1 MTVLLFNPRLL
12 MHQQLDK
19 ITEREY
25 KPGGKTTMKMPDEVI
40 CVNNISILFGDD
52 AL

>member
-1 MTVLLFNPRLL
+1 MFNPRLL